1 MSSGETI
8 IYGSGERYAVKVIG
22 RATFECVAPLR
33 TLAKQLDTAEFKQID
48 IDLADC
54 QGLDSTYMGIMAMLA
69 LRAKK
74 INAAISIYNAS
85 ELNRNLL
92 CGLGLKRLFQFTEGT
107 VEMGTPD
114 TAAGSSSDSTP
125 AATDKLTN
133 ANTVLEAHKTL
144 MDVDQE
150 NVAKFE
156 KVVDYVQKDLD
167 KLNEK

>member
-8 IYGSGERYAVKVIG
+8 ISGSGDRYVVKVTG

-33 TLAKQLDTAEFKQID
+33 ALAKQLDTAEFKQID

-54 QGLDSTYMGIMAMLA
+54 QGMDSTYMGIMAMLA
-69 LRAKK
+69 LRSKK
-74 INAAISIYNAS
+74 INASISVYNADAS
-85 ELNRNLL
+85 NRNLL
-92 CGLGLKRLFQFTEGT
+92 CGLGLKRLFQFKEGT
-107 VEMGTPD
+107 VETGAAASPD
-114 TAAGSSSDSTP
+114 NAAAGP
-125 AATDKLTN
+125 ADQLTH

-156 KVVDYVQKDLD
+156 KVVDFVQKDLD
-167 KLNEK
+167 RLNGK

>member
-8 IYGSGERYAVKVIG
+8 ISGSGERYAVKVIG
-22 RATFECVAPLR
+22 RATFECVGPLR
-33 TLAKQLDTAEFKQID
+33 TLAKQLDTVEFKQID

-74 INAAISIYNAS
+74 ISATISVYNAS
-85 ELNRNLL
+85 EQNRNLL
-92 CGLGLKRLFQFTEGT
+92 CGLGLKRLFQFKEGT
-107 VEMGTPD
+107 VETC
-114 TAAGSSSDSTP
+114 GSDATVSSADP
-125 AATDKLTN
+125 AAAETDKVTN

-167 KLNEK
+167 RLNEK

>member
-8 IYGSGERYAVKVIG
+8 ISVSGSRYAVKVTG

-33 TLAKQLDTAEFKQID
+33 TLAKQLDTVEFKQID

-74 INAAISIYNAS
+74 INAEISVYNAS
-85 ELNRNLL
+85 EQNRNLL
-92 CGLGLKRLFQFTEGT
+92 CGLGLKRLFQFKEGT
-107 VEMGTPD
+107 VAEAG
-114 TAAGSSSDSTP
+114 AAVPSDGAP

-156 KVVDYVQKDLD
+156 NVVDYVQKDLD
-167 KLNEK
+167 RLNEK